1 MKRIISVL
9 IVFSLIFSLA
19 ACGKSGDSAK
29 KAATN
34 ASSGSDA
41 SEVEINVDISGN
53 KKDSAVV
60 AREYTG
66 LYGENSFLLNSNPDR
81 GFRGIFEYY
90 HYDITDEELEKT
102 FADFP
107 KRITTYTPT
116 TVFVCYFYLTDYRE
130 KDLDD
135 KLFHVMQKCFDFFRE
150 QKYTVLL
157 RFAYTT
163 HQDDLSPTTECIIRH
178 MDQLKDI
185 VAKNTDVLHV
195 FQAGFVGKFGEWHSE
210 RVNFADRE
218 KVLNY
223 FMTNL
228 LPEGV
233 YTQVRTPA
241 YKNFVSD
248 DKDYK
253 KLIGFHKDDYFGIM
267 NTDQMG
273 DKSEYIYG
281 HEGWEQQ
288 MKEGA
293 YTPNDAELYWWSQ
306 FVDMREWPEAYASLI
321 GASQLRL
328 TTLSAYN
335 GYLDQGPM
343 KDGAMVRWKS
353 YPVTEKW
360 CKENGINYSANWFK
374 NSDGEE
380 LSRSVFDFIRDYVG
394 YRIQA
399 NELHVTGSDKAGEQ
413 IDIDLKI
420 SNLGFSAAFNLESGF
435 AILDSDGN
443 EISRVSAGE
452 PEKWYGTDPDDYS
465 NRDLL
470 YYNIKA
476 SMKLPEKSG
485 TYRLAFYMTNKL
497 GNGARLDNNVEFTD
511 GYNIIHEFKV

>member
-9 IVFSLIFSLA
+9 TALSLILCLA
-19 ACGKSGDSAK
+19 ACGKKENTAK
-29 KAATN
+29 KAADT
-34 ASSGSDA
+34 SSKDSSA
-41 SEVEINVDISGN
+41 VQTNVDISGN

-66 LYGENSFLLNSNPDR
+66 LYGENSFLLNSNPDK
-81 GFRGIFEYY
+81 GFRGIFEFY
-90 HYDITDEELEKT
+90 HYDYTDEELAKKL
-102 FADFP
+102 ADFP
-107 KRITTYTPT
+107 SRITKYTPA
-116 TVFVCYFYLTDYRE
+116 TVFVCYFYLTDYRN

-135 KLFHVMQKCFDFFRE
+135 KLFNVMQKSFDYFRE

-163 HQDDLSPTTECIIRH
+163 HQDDVSPTTERILSH

-210 RVNFADRE
+210 RVNICDRE

-228 LPEGV
+228 LPDGV

-248 DKDYK
+248 DKEYK

-281 HEGWEQQ
+281 HSGWEQQ
-288 MKEGA
+288 LKEGA

-306 FVDMREWPEAYASLI
+306 FEDMREWPEAYASLV

-360 CKENGINYSANWFK
+360 CKENGINYSENWFK
-374 NSDGEE
+374 NIGGAE

-399 NELHVTGSDKAGEQ
+399 KELKCTGGDKCGDK
-413 IDIDLKI
+413 IDIELKI
-420 SNLGFSAAFNLESGF
+420 NNLGFSSAFNLESGF
-435 AILDSDGN
+435 AILDSNGN
-443 EISRVSAGE
+443 EVSSVQAGD

-465 NRDLL
+465 KRELL
-470 YYNIKA
+470 EHKINA
-476 SMKLPEKSG
+476 TLKLPEKYG
-485 TYRLAFYMTNKL
+485 TYRLAFYMRNKL
-497 GNGARLDNNVEFTD
+497 GVGARLDNNVEFEN
-511 GYNIIHEFKV
+511 GYNIIHEFKL